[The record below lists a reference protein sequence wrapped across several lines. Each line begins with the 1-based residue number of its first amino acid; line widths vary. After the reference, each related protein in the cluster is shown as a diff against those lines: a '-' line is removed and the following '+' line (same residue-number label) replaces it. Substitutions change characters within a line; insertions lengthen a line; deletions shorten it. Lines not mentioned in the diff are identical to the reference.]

1 MKKIFRILAAGLA
14 LTVSLTACNEKE
26 FLEEHPLSTYT
37 AGNALASYTDFHGA
51 VNYIHQQWRNFTF
64 SSADG
69 AFAMYYGTDLA
80 FCACDTGRF
89 NKIKDSVVPSAGYSS
104 DVWNPMYVIVTQA
117 NFILTRLEE
126 NETLTTAE
134 RNEIR
139 GQALFWRAWAY
150 RLLCHI
156 FGGVPLIEEEITAPH
171 KDFVRATREETYKF
185 IQKDLT
191 EAIGLL
197 KDINEVP
204 DGAISKQL
212 CQHVLAEINICLGDY
227 EGAINAA
234 KAVIDHPATGLMTE
248 RFGTF
253 KDKEG
258 SAYSDLFKLHN
269 QNRTS
274 GNTEGLFVNQYEYNV
289 DGIAQDNRVWTFL
302 PWITGITITYEGVTA
317 TFRKGV
323 EEEDGGRG
331 VAWMQLTD
339 HVINGIWENDEG
351 DLRNAPYLIVR
362 DYMCDNETSPAF
374 GMWMVK
380 DDILNKCNVN
390 VVRNWF
396 AGFMKVWSGWVPEDF
411 YQKDANGNPV
421 LTVEGHHLCTNNANG
436 SFTDTYNVR
445 LAETY
450 LLLAEAY
457 LDKGDKASA
466 ADAINV
472 VRARSEAPLIAAG
485 DVDIDFILDERL
497 RELATEEMRMLTL
510 CRLGKLA
517 DRTRRYNKTY
527 LGNDK
532 TQWESTGLSIEDYHN
547 LWPIPYS
554 EIERNTEA
562 LIEQNPGYTN

>member
-37 AGNALASYTDFHGA
+37 AGNALVSYTDFHGA
-51 VNYIHQQWRNFTF
+51 VNYMHQQWRNFTF
-64 SSADG
+64 STADG
-69 AFAMYYGTDLA
+69 ALAMYYGTDLS

-89 NKIKDSVVPSAGYSS
+89 NKIKDYVVPSAGYSS
-104 DVWNPMYVIVTQA
+104 DVWNPMYGLVTQA
-117 NFILTRLEE
+117 NFIMTRLAE
-126 NETLTTAE
+126 NETLSNAE

-150 RLLCHI
+150 RVLCHI
-156 FGGVPLIEEEITAPH
+156 FGGVPLIEEEITAPR

-185 IQKDLT
+185 IKNDLT
-191 EAIGLL
+191 EAISLL
-197 KDINEVP
+197 KDITEVP
-204 DGAISKQL
+204 DGAVSKQL
-212 CQHVLAEINICLGDY
+212 CQHVLAEIDICLGDY
-227 EGAINAA
+227 QGAIDAA
-234 KAVIDHPATGLMTE
+234 NAVINHPAMALMTE

-253 KDKEG
+253 KDQEG
-258 SAYSDLFKLHN
+258 SAYSDLFKIHN
-269 QNRTS
+269 QNRSS
-274 GNTEGLFVNQYEYNV
+274 GNTEALFVNQYEYNV
-289 DGIAQDNRVWTFL
+289 TGIGNDNRVWVFL
-302 PWITGITITYEGVTA
+302 PLITQINITYEGVTS

-331 VAWMQLTD
+331 CGWMQLTT
-339 HVINGIWENDEG
+339 HVTDEIWENDEG
-351 DLRNAPYLIVR
+351 DLRNAPYLVR
-362 DYMCDNETSPAF
+362 RDLMCDNENSPAF

-380 DDILNKCNVN
+380 DDIFNKCNVN
-390 VVRNWF
+390 AVRNWF
-396 AGFMKVWSGWVPEDF
+396 PQFMKAWGGWVPEDY
-411 YQKDANGNPV
+411 YQKDKDGNPL
-421 LTVEGHHLCTNNANG
+421 LTVEGHHLCTNSANA
-436 SFTDTYNVR
+436 SFTDLYSVR

-466 ADAINV
+466 ANAINV
-472 VRARSEAPLIAAG
+472 VRARSNAAPVAAG
-485 DVDIDFILDERL
+485 DVDIDYILDERL
-497 RELATEEMRMLTL
+497 RELVTEEMRMLTL
-510 CRLGKLA
+510 CRLGLLA

-527 LGNDK
+527 LGNDR
-532 TQWESTGLSIEDYHN
+532 TQWESTGTSIEDYHN